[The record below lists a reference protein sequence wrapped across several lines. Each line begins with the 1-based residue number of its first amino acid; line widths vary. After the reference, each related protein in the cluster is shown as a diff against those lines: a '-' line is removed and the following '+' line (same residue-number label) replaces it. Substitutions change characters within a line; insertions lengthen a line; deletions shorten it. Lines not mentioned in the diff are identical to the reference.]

1 MISSSTRQVL
11 GIVAGIVTAMAVIL
25 LVETAGHAISGGSA
39 MPDVN
44 NVEALAAYGAS
55 LPLGSLL
62 SVLVAWVGGTAA
74 GVIAGSIIAPGRSMF
89 IASVVGAVVLL
100 SAIAQ
105 VLQFPHPTWLVV
117 SSMIGIPVAAFLT
130 ARAMQR

>member
-1 MISSSTRQVL
+1 
-11 GIVAGIVTAMAVIL
+11 
-25 LVETAGHAISGGSA
+25 

-55 LPLGSLL
+55 LPLGS
-62 SVLVAWVGGTAA
+62 
-74 GVIAGSIIAPGRSMF
+74 
-89 IASVVGAVVLL
+89 LL

>member
-1 MISSSTRQVL
+1 
-11 GIVAGIVTAMAVIL
+11 
-25 LVETAGHAISGGSA
+25 

-74 GVIAGSIIAPGRSMF
+74 GVVAGSIIAPGRSMF
-89 IASVVGAVVLL
+89 VASVVGAVVLL